1 VKTRIILISHGD
13 LAKGMAHSAQMIAGA
28 TPDLFY
34 YGLQPGE
41 HPSQITKKIKNEIVT
56 NPEYR
61 FIIIVDI
68 FGGSVCNQGM
78 ELLEFENVR
87 LLSGMNLSLVI
98 ELLVSA
104 DMISDEDLKEKVSNA
119 QRGIKMFSK
128 SILAEQSEIEK
139 EFF

>member
-1 VKTRIILISHGD
+1 MKTRIILISHGD

-28 TPDLFY
+28 NSDLLY

-41 HPSQITKKIKNEIVT
+41 HPSQITNKIKSQIVA
-56 NPEYR
+56 NAEYQ
-61 FIIIVDI
+61 FIIVVDI

-87 LLSGMNLSLVI
+87 LLSGMNLSLII
-98 ELLVSA
+98 ELLISA

-119 QRGIKMFSK
+119 QRGIKMLSK
-128 SILAEQSEIEK
+128 TILAEQSEIEK